1 MKTFKFHHILFDLS
15 NINIIFIFNSYILK
29 MYPVKLNEYQ
39 IQKKIERS
47 AFRNQKKEQIYYA

>member
-15 NINIIFIFNSYILK
+15 NINIIFIFNSYFLK

-47 AFRNQKKEQIYYA
+47 AFRN